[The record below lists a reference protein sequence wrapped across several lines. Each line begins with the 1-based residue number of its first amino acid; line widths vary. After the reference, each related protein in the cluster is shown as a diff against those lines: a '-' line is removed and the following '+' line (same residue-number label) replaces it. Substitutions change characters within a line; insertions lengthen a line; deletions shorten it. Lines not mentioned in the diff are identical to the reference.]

1 MLHRSLSAPPEAFAY
16 GRSMPT
22 RVAVWT
28 KEKRAGY
35 EFAEVTVE
43 PDRLSARGV
52 AIGGDPV
59 AYRLDYVLETGPGFV
74 TTLLDVSSRGAGW
87 SRRLVLRRDGAG
99 AWTVDAGTE
108 GNPDLPAA
116 GGDAAELAGALD
128 CDLGLSPVTNLM
140 PIMRHELLSPDGGQV
155 ELTMAWVSVPD
166 LAVELDGQRYTGAG
180 QNRVRYDALDGH
192 FSATITLDDDGLVA
206 DYPGVARRI

>member
-1 MLHRSLSAPPEAFAY
+1 MRTVGA
-16 GRSMPT
+16 MPT

-35 EFAEVTVE
+35 EFAEVTLE

-74 TTLLDVSSRGAGW
+74 TTRLDVSSRGAGW

-99 AWTVDAGTE
+99 AWTVDAETE
-108 GNPDLPAA
+108 GNPELPAA
-116 GGDAAELAGALD
+116 GGDAAALAGALD

-140 PIMRHELLSPDGGQV
+140 PIMRHELLSAPGQV
-155 ELTMAWVSVPD
+155 ELAMAWVSVPG
-166 LAVELDGQRYTGAG
+166 LAVELDGQRYTSAG
-180 QNRVRYDALDGH
+180 QNRVRYDALDGG
-192 FSATITLDDDGLVA
+192 FSAIITMDDDGLVA

>member
-1 MLHRSLSAPPEAFAY
+1 
-16 GRSMPT
+16 MPT

-35 EFAEVTVE
+35 EFAEVAFE

-108 GNPDLPAA
+108 GNPVLPAA
-116 GGDAAELAGALD
+116 GGDGAGLAGGRGRAH
-128 CDLGLSPVTNLM
+128 
-140 PIMRHELLSPDGGQV
+140 R
-155 ELTMAWVSVPD
+155 
-166 LAVELDGQRYTGAG
+166 LATGASLLPPYL
-180 QNRVRYDALDGH
+180 NAPL
-192 FSATITLDDDGLVA
+192 
-206 DYPGVARRI
+206 

>member
-1 MLHRSLSAPPEAFAY
+1 
-16 GRSMPT
+16 MPT
-22 RVAVWT
+22 RVAVWA
-28 KEKRAGY
+28 KEKRPGY
-35 EFAEVTVE
+35 EFAEVTLE

-59 AYRLDYVLETGPGFV
+59 PYRLDYVLETGPGFV

-99 AWTVDAGTE
+99 AWTVDAETVGDLE
-108 GNPDLPAA
+108 LPAA
-116 GGDAAELAGALD
+116 GGDAAVLAGALD

-140 PIMRHELLSPDGGQV
+140 PIMRHNLLSPELLATEGQV

-166 LAVELDGQRYTGAG
+166 LTVEPDGQRYTSAG
-180 QNRVRYDALDGH
+180 QNRVRYDALDGD
-192 FSATITLDDDGLVA
+192 FSAIITMDDDGLVA

>member
-1 MLHRSLSAPPEAFAY
+1 
-16 GRSMPT
+16 MPT

-35 EFAEVTVE
+35 EFAEVAFE

-59 AYRLDYVLETGPGFV
+59 AYRLDYVLETGRGFV
-74 TTLLDVSSRGAGW
+74 TTLLDVSGRGAGW

-108 GNPDLPAA
+108 GNPELPAA
-116 GGDAAELAGALD
+116 GGDAAGPAGGLD

-140 PIMRHELLSPDGGQV
+140 PIMRHGLLSSEVQV
-155 ELTMAWVSVPD
+155 ELTMAWVSVPG
-166 LAVELDGQRYTGAG
+166 LTVEPDGQRYTSAG
-180 QNRVRYDALDGH
+180 QHQVRYDALDGH
-192 FSATITLDDDGLVA
+192 FSA
-206 DYPGVARRI
+206 